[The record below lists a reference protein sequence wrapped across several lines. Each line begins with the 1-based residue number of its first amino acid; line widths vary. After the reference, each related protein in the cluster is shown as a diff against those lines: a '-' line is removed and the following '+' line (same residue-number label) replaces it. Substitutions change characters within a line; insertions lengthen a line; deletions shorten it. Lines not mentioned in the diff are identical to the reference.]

1 MKIFNYQA
9 IDQEGK
15 RVKGQIEASEKK
27 QALAILKERN
37 YTPYSLEEKRE
48 FFLKIF
54 WEKLT
59 QRITTSD
66 LAIFTRQLSTMINA
80 GLSLTE
86 SLALLKSQSKPVFG
100 LVIED
105 IQRKIESGSSFAD
118 ALQTYPKVFSPVYVA
133 LVRAGETA
141 GVLDTVLLRLA
152 DNLEGQ
158 HEFKMKLKGAMIYPI
173 VILAGMILVAGGMMI
188 FVVPKLLGLYKEMS
202 AELPAPTKIL
212 ISLSNF
218 AVRFWWIVLAIFA
231 GFGYLLKVVYTN
243 PEGRKKIDGLK
254 FKLPVVGKLTL
265 HANLAELT
273 RTLSLLIGTGVSI
286 TEGLEVVAKVSGNK
300 ILEESVRQAGVEVKK
315 GSSLSEALA
324 KGFVFPRMVVQ
335 MVAVGEET
343 GKLDDVLMKVSRYFQ
358 SQSEESLKG
367 LTTAL
372 EALIIVLLGVGV
384 GFLIIAVILPI
395 YNLTSQ
401 IK

>member
-15 RVKGQIEASEKK
+15 RVKGQIETSEKK

-118 ALQTYPKVFSPVYVA
+118 ALQTHSKIFSPVYVA

-141 GVLDTVLLRLA
+141 GVLDTVLLRLV

-158 HEFKMKLKGAMIYPI
+158 HEFKTKLKGAMIYPI

-254 FKLPVVGKLTL
+254 FKLPIVGKLVL

-324 KGFVFPRMVVQ
+324 KSFVFPRMVVQ

-372 EALIIVLLGVGV
+372 EPLIIVLLGIGV

>member
-118 ALQTYPKVFSPVYVA
+118 ALQTHPKIFSPVYVA

-158 HEFKMKLKGAMIYPI
+158 HEFKTKLKGAMIYPI

-254 FKLPVVGKLTL
+254 FKLPIVGKLVL

-324 KGFVFPRMVVQ
+324 KSFVFPRMVVQ

-372 EALIIVLLGVGV
+372 EPLIIVLLGVGV